1 MEQISYK
8 FKFKKDKIE
17 QPESYLGAG
26 VKRKV
31 LDGQHMWTMSSYD
44 YVTAAVKNVKAT
56 LKDNQ
61 RWNLPKKA
69 VTPMNSD
76 YTPELDGSSELN
88 AHDHTYFQELIGV
101 LRWATEI
108 GRVDI
113 LLEVSLLSQYQAGP
127 GEGHMEQLLRIF
139 AYLDQHPKMTLYFD
153 WRIPNADFSGVKSS
167 YKEFRTLYRDAE
179 EQLPSNMP
187 KPRGRQVGSLAYV
200 DALHAANKKT
210 RRLHTGYAIFL
221 NRAPIVWHSR
231 RQNTVEASTFG
242 AEFIALKSCIEAIT
256 QLRYKLRMFG
266 IPLDEEPTQA
276 LVDNEAVVKNLS
288 LVESTLN
295 KKHNSIA
302 YHYARWNVAA
312 WVIAVSWIDGAINI
326 ADAFTK

>member
-1 MEQISYK
+1 
-8 FKFKKDKIE
+8 
-17 QPESYLGAG
+17 
-26 VKRKV
+26 
-31 LDGQHMWTMSSYD
+31 MWTMSSYD

-76 YTPELDGSSELN
+76 YTPELDDSSELN

-108 GRVDI
+108 RRVDI
-113 LLEVSLLSQYQAGP
+113 LLKVSLLSQYQAGP
-127 GEGHMEQLLRIF
+127 REGHMEQLLQIF

-153 WRIPNADFSGVKSS
+153 WRIPNADFFGVKSS

-187 KPRGRQVGSLAYV
+187 KPRGRRVGSLAYV

-210 RRLHTGYAIFL
+210 RRSHTGYVIFL
-221 NRAPIVWHSR
+221 NRAPIIWHSR

-256 QLRYKLRMFG
+256 HLRYKLRMFG
-266 IPLDEEPTQA
+266 IPLDEEPTQV

-312 WVIAVSWIDGAINI
+312 QVIAVSWIDGAINI
-326 ADAFTK
+326 ADAFTKRLTQMRRENLFGSWVY

>member
-1 MEQISYK
+1 
-8 FKFKKDKIE
+8 
-17 QPESYLGAG
+17 
-26 VKRKV
+26 
-31 LDGQHMWTMSSYD
+31 
-44 YVTAAVKNVKAT
+44 
-56 LKDNQ
+56 
-61 RWNLPKKA
+61 
-69 VTPMNSD
+69 
-76 YTPELDGSSELN
+76 
-88 AHDHTYFQELIGV
+88 
-101 LRWATEI
+101 
-108 GRVDI
+108 
-113 LLEVSLLSQYQAGP
+113 
-127 GEGHMEQLLRIF
+127 
-139 AYLDQHPKMTLYFD
+139 MTLYFD

-200 DALHAANKKT
+200 DASHAANKKT
-210 RRLHTGYAIFL
+210 RRSHTGYVIFL

-256 QLRYKLRMFG
+256 HLRYKLRMFG
-266 IPLDEEPTQA
+266 IPLDEEPTQV
-276 LVDNEAVVKNLS
+276 LVDNEAVVKNSS

-312 WVIAVSWIDGAINI
+312 RVIAVSWINGAINI
-326 ADAFTK
+326 ADAFTKRLTQMRRENLFGSWVY